1 MLFRS
6 FALQHWGTD
15 LCRNKFHT
23 DIWVASLENK
33 LRNTVNNTVITDC
46 RFLNEITAI
55 KNAGGAVIR
64 VHRGC
69 TPDWYEAA
77 ISFNKG
83 PDQNLTWSLSKDILE
98 KAKIHASEY
107 SSVGLAYDYEFTNDG
122 SLEDLYQHLSGM
134 MRDMLKNDRLLDRPV
149 SS

>member
-1 MLFRS
+1 MCS
-6 FALQHWGTD
+6 SD
-15 LCRNKFHT
+15 L
-23 DIWVASLENK
+23 
-33 LRNTVNNTVITDC
+33 NTVITDC